1 MESQCKIGKTE
12 WQPSLLVFIHFPN
25 AFAPSAF
32 EIGSNSMQSNS
43 TAMLPVVLLLLSFF
57 TIFLF
62 PLKLMVEHSP
72 ELWWWIQVPQTD
84 LRCTRKICFLWSD
97 SLEFEHGFV
106 LSLQLIWGGKKWL
119 RVFLSKREW
128 TGILMIWTD
137 PIGKVTGYQVEFQ
150 TCGSP
155 HTLFYSSWQ
164 KQWWWWCTVTINYV
178 NMDYYK

>member
-1 MESQCKIGKTE
+1 MVLKNLLRCLHSNVRPDRHLLRQRVNKTATFCFIRIECMERQCKIGKTE

-128 TGILMIWTD
+128 TGILMIWTGLRD
-137 PIGKVTGYQVEFQ
+137 VV
-150 TCGSP
+150 C
-155 HTLFYSSWQ
+155 
-164 KQWWWWCTVTINYV
+164 
-178 NMDYYK
+178 